1 MKTIYSK
8 PQKSKIKIS
17 KKIFNNLIT
26 KIVELTNLN
35 IKSDQIIS
43 ISFVG
48 PRTITRIN
56 RTFVGHTGIT
66 DVISFDYRNDDI
78 MDNDV
83 AIELIICINKAEAE
97 ASLRS
102 ETYFAKELTLYIVHG
117 ILHMTGFDDLTPED
131 RILMRREEKKV
142 MLQLEKAFNFND
154 IFTLT
159 KS

>member
-1 MKTIYSK
+1 
-8 PQKSKIKIS
+8 
-17 KKIFNNLIT
+17 
-26 KIVELTNLN
+26 
-35 IKSDQIIS
+35 
-43 ISFVG
+43 
-48 PRTITRIN
+48 
-56 RTFVGHTGIT
+56 
-66 DVISFDYRNDDI
+66 